1 MDKKKMFYVQVWPY
15 GIGCGGDGEPHA
27 YAFETQEERDKWMRQ
42 DWIVLAEEDG
52 NPVVSLADYD
62 DMQRAYGNN
71 FRVFKD
77 DNGNLAVCSYRE
89 AVEIAE
95 IAGVDF
101 F

>member
-15 GIGCGGDGEPHA
+15 GIGYGGEGEPHS

-42 DWIVLAEEDG
+42 DWILRAEEGG
-52 NPVVSLADYD
+52 NPVISFADYA

-77 DNGNLAVCSYRE
+77 DEGNLSVCSYLE
-89 AVEIAE
+89 SIKIAE
-95 IAGVDF
+95 IADVDF

>member
-15 GIGCGGDGEPHA
+15 GIGYGGEGEPRS

-42 DWIVLAEEDG
+42 DWIVRAEEDG
-52 NPVVSLADYD
+52 NPVVSFADYN

-71 FRVFKD
+71 FRIFKD
-77 DNGNLAVCSYRE
+77 EDGNLSVCSYLE
-89 AVEIAE
+89 SMKIAE
-95 IAGVDF
+95 IADVDF